1 MAKRG
6 LEPEGTRKRIRSTA
20 AALFTENG
28 VHASSL
34 ADIAQAAK
42 LSKGTLYYH
51 YPSKEDLVLEIAD
64 HQFAD
69 ITEAIYSW
77 IDGINFHTPAREA
90 IRALAA
96 GLRGGGEAS
105 RLYFALLS
113 EALREPGELR
123 RLLRAKQ
130 KEWAVMI
137 EVGALKLP
145 GGDAQRFRAYS
156 RGFLAMLDGFSLHM
170 LINEEL
176 DESLLFQIFM
186 E

>member
-6 LEPEGTRKRIRSTA
+6 LEPESTRKRIRSMA

-64 HQFAD
+64 EQFAA
-69 ITEAIYSW
+69 ITEAIYVW
-77 IDGINFHTPAREA
+77 IDGIGFDTPAREA
-90 IRALAA
+90 IRALAE
-96 GLRGGGEAS
+96 GLRRGGEAS
-105 RLYFALLS
+105 RLYFALFS
-113 EALREPGELR
+113 EALRAPGELR

-130 KEWAVMI
+130 KEWAVMV

-145 GGDAQRFRAYS
+145 GADARPFRAHS
-156 RGFLAMLDGFSLHM
+156 KGFLAALDGFALHM

-176 DESLLFQIFM
+176 DEEPLYRMFL